1 LPRLTDLLPSHTGPD
16 PIITGLTADSRQ
28 VKPGFLFAALPGSRT
43 DGRSFIPAA
52 LAAGAVA
59 ILVPDGTNID
69 GLPDAVALI
78 QAPHPRRRLALL
90 AAAFAGAQP
99 ETMVAVT
106 GTNGKTSTAWFFR
119 KIMGTLGH
127 RAAAIGTLGVIADGW
142 DNQGG
147 LTTPDPVALHA
158 ILAKL
163 AGMGVT
169 HASLEASSHGLD
181 QERLDGVALKAAAF
195 TNLTRDHLDY
205 HRDME
210 AYAAAKRRLF
220 SELLHDDSYAV
231 IDMDSDWSPYFAEA
245 ATQHGRRLITT
256 GAAGN
261 DIRLIEARPTPTGQ
275 DLRLTL
281 FGRDV
286 SVALPL
292 AGRFQ
297 AHNALSALGLAIA
310 IGEDADRALA
320 ALASLDGVPGRL
332 QRVAERT
339 NGAAIFVDYAH
350 TPDALETVLR
360 ALKPHASGRLVALF
374 GCGGNRDP
382 GKRGLMGSIAGRLAD
397 AAIVTDDNPRD
408 ESPAA
413 IRAAILGGCL
423 GGVEIGDR
431 HAAIR
436 TAVAGLGP
444 GDVLV
449 IAGKGHE
456 TGQIVGDTV
465 LPFDDC
471 AEARAAVAAADGHV
485 GSDDPLWSAAEA
497 AEATSGS
504 LSGRTW
510 TALGVSIDSRS
521 IRPGDLFVALVG
533 PLHDGHDHVAAALEA
548 GAAAAIVSRRPE
560 GVVEDAPLLLVAD
573 TTAALTALARAARAR
588 SNARIAAITGSVGKT
603 GTKEMLGLALAELGP
618 THTTA
623 GNLNNHYGVPLSLA
637 RMPRDAAFAVF
648 ELGMNHPGELTPL
661 SALVRPHVAII
672 TSVEAVHLEFF
683 ASTEEIADAKAEILS
698 GLEPNGIAVLPRDNR
713 HFHRL
718 AGAAAILGHKT
729 RSFGNHIDSTARLL
743 DCGIDPGST
752 AVFALIGERAMAYRV
767 GVPGQHW
774 ALNSLAVLLAVEALG
789 ADPVGAARTLAAMT
803 APKGRGQR
811 KRLPFGSG
819 NIELIDESY
828 NASPVSMAA
837 AIATL
842 ASSRPAKGA
851 RRIAVLGD
859 MLELGEDSPALHVG
873 LAEAIETWGIDLV
886 YTAGPLMS
894 HLHRALDAARRGGH
908 ADSAEAVIP
917 LVLEGLRP
925 GDVVMVKGSAG
936 SRMSRVVQ
944 ALTERV
950 PGQDAI

>member
-1 LPRLTDLLPSHTGPD
+1 LTDLLPSHTGPD
-16 PIITGLTADSRQ
+16 PMIAGLTADSRQ
-28 VKPGFLFAALPGSRT
+28 VRPGFLFAALPGSRA
-43 DGRSFIPAA
+43 DGRAFIPAA

-59 ILVPDGTNID
+59 LLVPDGTIVD
-69 GLPDAVALI
+69 GVPDSVAVI
-78 QAPHPRRRLALL
+78 QAPQPRRRLALL

-119 KIMGTLGH
+119 RIMATLGH

-205 HRDME
+205 HHDME
-210 AYAAAKRRLF
+210 SYAVAKRRLF
-220 SELLHDDSYAV
+220 SELLHGDSVAV
-231 IDMDSDWSPYFAEA
+231 IDMDSDWSPYFAKA
-245 ATQHGRRLITT
+245 ATEHGRRLLTT

-261 DIRLIEARPTPTGQ
+261 DIRLIEARPTPSGQ

-286 SVALPL
+286 TVALPL

-320 ALASLDGVPGRL
+320 ALESLDGVPGRL
-332 QRVAERT
+332 QRVAERS

-360 ALKPHASGRLVALF
+360 ALKPHATGRLVALF
-374 GCGGNRDP
+374 GCGGDRDP

-397 AAIVTDDNPRD
+397 AAIITDDNPRS
-408 ESPAA
+408 EPPAA

-436 TAVAGLGP
+436 TAVAGLEA

-456 TGQIVGDTV
+456 TGQIVGDKV
-465 LPFDDC
+465 LPFDDA
-471 AEARAAVAAADGHV
+471 AEARAAVAATDGHMN
-485 GSDDPLWSAAEA
+485 GTLPLWTDAEA
-497 AEATSGS
+497 AAATAGT
-504 LSGRTW
+504 LSGRQW
-510 TALGVSIDSRS
+510 TALGVSIDTRS
-521 IRPGDLFVALVG
+521 LRPGDLFIALTG
-533 PLHDGHDHVAAALEA
+533 PHHDGHDHVAAALAA

-560 GVVEDAPLLLVAD
+560 NVAPDAPLLLVAD
-573 TTAALTALARAARAR
+573 PAAALSALARAARAR
-588 SNARIAAITGSVGKT
+588 SKARIAAITGSVGKT
-603 GTKEMLGLALAELGP
+603 GTKEMLGLALAEQGP

-637 RMPRDAAFAVF
+637 RLPRDAVYAVF

-661 SALVRPHVAII
+661 SALVRPHVAVI
-672 TSVEAVHLEFF
+672 TAVEAVHLEFF

-698 GLEPNGIAVLPRDNR
+698 GLEPGGIAVLPRDNR

-729 RSFGNHIDSTARLL
+729 RSFGNHIDATARLL

-752 AVFALIGERAMAYRV
+752 AVFALVGERAMAYRV

-774 ALNSLAVLLAVEALG
+774 AVNSLAVLLAAEALG
-789 ADPVGAARTLAAMT
+789 ADVLAAARALGAMT

-811 KRLPFGSG
+811 KRLPFGGG

-859 MLELGEDSPALHVG
+859 MLELGEDSPALHAG

-894 HLHRALDAARRGGH
+894 HLDRALDASRRGGH
-908 ADSAEAVIP
+908 ADSADAVAP
-917 LVLEGLRP
+917 LVLAGLRP